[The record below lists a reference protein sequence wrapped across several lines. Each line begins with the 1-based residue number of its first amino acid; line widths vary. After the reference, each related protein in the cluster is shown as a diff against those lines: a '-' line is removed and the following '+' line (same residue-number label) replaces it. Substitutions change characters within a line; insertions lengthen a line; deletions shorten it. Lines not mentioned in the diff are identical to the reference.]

1 MNLNQNTMK
10 NTIKKIQRY
19 VNVEPDGIFGNVT
32 LQAVAKE
39 LGCDD
44 SLRCVQHKVNAHVD
58 GILGKE
64 TVNKIAGYLGLM
76 WPSQAEVRTGRSIF
90 GKAGDESNLV
100 HVKPA
105 YQLYF
110 EGKKVSSVRVH
121 KLIARHVEA
130 AFKEIAE
137 AYTPEEIHKLGLD
150 DYSGSFNHRTTASGK
165 SLSMHSWG
173 IALDFAAGKNAYSQT
188 RKTASLARP
197 ECDKWW
203 EIWESHGAVSLG
215 RERDYDWMHLQFASL

>member
-1 MNLNQNTMK
+1 MNLKLNTMK
-10 NTIKKIQRY
+10 NTIKKIQRF

-39 LGCDD
+39 LKCDD
-44 SLRCVQHKVNAHVD
+44 TLRCVQHKVLAKVD

-64 TVNKIAGYLGLM
+64 TVSKIAGYLGLM

-100 HVKPA
+100 SVKPA
-105 YQLYF
+105 YPLYF
-110 EGKKVSSVRVH
+110 EGKKVSTVRVH

-137 AYTPEEIHKLGLD
+137 AYTAEEIHALGLD

-173 IALDFAAGKNAYSQT
+173 IALDFAASKNAYSQT

-197 ECDKWW
+197 ECEKFWQ
-203 EIWESHGAVSLG
+203 IWESHGAVSLG

>member
-1 MNLNQNTMK
+1 MK
-10 NTIKKIQRY
+10 NTIKEIQRF
-19 VNVEPDGIFGNVT
+19 VNVEPDGVFGNVT

-39 LGCDD
+39 LKCDD
-44 SLRCVQHKVNAHVD
+44 TLRCVQHKVLAKVD

-64 TVNKIAGYLGLM
+64 TVSKIAGYLGLL
-76 WPSQAEVRTGRSIF
+76 WPSQAEVRAGRSIF

-100 HVKPA
+100 NVKPA

-110 EGKKVSSVRVH
+110 EGKKVSTVRVH
-121 KLIARHVEA
+121 KLIAKHVEA
-130 AFKEIAE
+130 AFREIVD
-137 AYTPEEIHKLGLD
+137 AYTVEEIHKLGFD
-150 DYSGSFNHRTTASGK
+150 DYSGSFNHRVTASGK

-173 IALDFAAGKNAYSQT
+173 IALDFAASKNAYSQT

-197 ECDKWW
+197 ECEQFWK
-203 EIWESHGAVSLG
+203 IWESHGAFSLG